1 MGLLTIILITAV
13 VTIVGGGLGYFLF
26 MRTSAKKIAWTAFCF
41 QLGEGVRDAKVD
53 ARSGKSLSELKLQD
67 LRPYMKDVLVR
78 IDKPHARTVH
88 KLERLNMTTNAVN
101 ADMVDVWS
109 AQDKYVHVLVHGDT
123 ATILKKGY
131 DKETGNIIF
140 QPMPR
145 ERMDLIKSE
154 ILIKK
159 DRLKR
164 EKDIL
169 QAITPWIVAGI
180 CILGLVTITYF
191 ITNSHLKASDVQAAA
206 DKYSADQALKAAET
220 YRNAISSLTQEV
232 NKANIVLASPLVQNA
247 PEIPVPPVPPLL
259 ESETP
264 QPSGNASLGVQ

>member
-1 MGLLTIILITAV
+1 MGLLTVVL
-13 VTIVGGGLGYFLF
+13 VTIVVTVVGGGIGYFIF
-26 MRTSAKKIAWTAFCF
+26 MRSSPKKIAWTAFCY

-53 ARSGKSLSELKLQD
+53 PRSGKPLSELKLQD
-67 LRPYMKDVLVR
+67 LRPYLKDVLVR
-78 IDKPHARTVH
+78 IEKEHARTVH

-109 AQDKYVHVLVHGDT
+109 TQDKFVHVLVHGDT
-123 ATILKKGY
+123 ATVMKKGY
-131 DKETGNIIF
+131 DKKSGNVIF

-180 CILGLVTITYF
+180 CILGLVSITYF
-191 ITNSHLKASDVQAAA
+191 ITNSHLKASETQAAA
-206 DKYSADQALKAAET
+206 DKFSAEQGLKAAET
-220 YRNAISSLTQEV
+220 YREAIGSLSREV
-232 NKANIVLASPLVQNA
+232 NKANTVLASPHLEDT
-247 PEIPVPPVPPLL
+247 PDPPLL
-259 ESETP
+259 EPETP
-264 QPSGNASLGVQ
+264 QPGNMTLGLQ